1 MARKKKTT
9 INAPAAAQGGASEA
23 KKKELIVSDERM
35 REILKP
41 LADLLD
47 DLHVKT
53 HEEIIVGREMILAGA
68 RQMLKDNPHIDCVDF
83 VLLLCNDI
91 QQFLVQNFLNQPSV
105 GEA

>member
-9 INAPAAAQGGASEA
+9 IIALAAAQGNAKVE

-35 REILKP
+35 REILTP

-47 DLHVKT
+47 DLHVET
-53 HEEIIVGREMILAGA
+53 HEDILVGREMILLGA